1 MLKTL
6 FIPFSQGAKFSLK
19 FLAGIQACI
28 LIAIWFTLPAST
40 GIPSPL
46 EIASAWNILASTQG
60 LLLELMKSVVVI
72 WEALILSAVL
82 SFGIAYLTTA
92 DIFKPGATMIAS
104 LRFLGFAGLT
114 FLFTLWTS
122 NGQNLKLALLTFGM
136 TVFLTRST
144 VDDIKTIPLESIDY
158 ARSLGFRGW
167 RITYEIAIRGRLH
180 AMLDLLRQNA
190 AIGWTLIVMVEG
202 LVRSDGGIGAMLL
215 IQGKYFNLASVFAI
229 QLTILTYG
237 IVQDI
242 LLNMLRA
249 IICPYTELNRSDR

>member
-1 MLKTL
+1 MFKSL
-6 FIPFSQGAKFSLK
+6 FNPFSTGRRFSMK
-19 FLAGIQACI
+19 FLAIVQVVILAGIWMAM
-28 LIAIWFTLPAST
+28 PAST
-40 GIPSPL
+40 GIPSPAA
-46 EIASAWNILASTQG
+46 IFTAWDDLATKQG
-60 LLLELMKSVVVI
+60 LLLELFRSVVVI
-72 WEALILSAVL
+72 WEALLLSAII

-92 DIFKPGATMIAS
+92 DAFKPIGTFIAS

-144 VDDIKTIPLESIDY
+144 IDEIKSIPLEAIDY
-158 ARSLGFRGW
+158 ARSLGMSGW
-167 RITYEIAIRGRLH
+167 RITYEIGVRGRLH

-215 IQGKYFNLASVFAI
+215 IQGKYFNLSSVFAI
-229 QLTILTYG
+229 QLTILAYG
-237 IVQDI
+237 IIQDI
-242 LLNMLRA
+242 ALSALRYSV
-249 IICPYTELNRSDR
+249 CPYTRLNRSD